1 MTTTVKLAPKA
12 KKFLKDLKLD
22 SGGHN
27 SVEKGS
33 CLLEAASYVAGEPW
47 SDHPKCVS
55 QVLGAFGRHLNDG
68 LSDENR
74 QKLIPF
80 IPLLL
85 STADDGQDPA
95 RRRMA
100 ADWSIRVGT
109 PRWLDAAGLTDA
121 AARLRA
127 LAPIVDDATMYA
139 AQSEARKARDEA
151 YAART
156 RSRAALA
163 DKIKAEWEKRGW
175 KTAAAVAVADAAAD
189 AAADAVT
196 ATIAVAVAAA
206 VAAADADADAIADA
220 VTATIADAVAVAVA
234 AAVAAAD
241 ADADAIAAAAA
252 AAAADFK
259 TFAYPSPGYFVVR
272 DAVYK
277 VLKPKYDAAMGDESK
292 FAELVRLNNADGIE
306 LLGRMINPTVAS
318 HSLAGFGGI

>member
-206 VAAADADADAIADA
+206 VAAADADADAIA
-220 VTATIADAVAVAVA
+220 
-234 AAVAAAD
+234 
-241 ADADAIAAAAA
+241 AAAA